1 MAQQQDAAVRRVAAG
16 RYWREADARVIVEAW
31 QASGDSL
38 AGFAQRYR
46 VDRKRIARWAS
57 RLPAAAPS
65 PTPAVRFHPVR
76 LVAEAAGDRPGGDPI
91 EVVFADGPTVRV
103 PPGSAPEDVA
113 VVLRV
118 LAAEAAC

>member
-1 MAQQQDAAVRRVAAG
+1 MAQQENGAVRRVAAR

-31 QASGDSL
+31 QESGDSL

-57 RLPAAAPS
+57 RLRATS
-65 PTPAVRFHPVR
+65 PTPTVRFHPVHV
-76 LVAEAAGDRPGGDPI
+76 VAGATDDRRGGAPI
-91 EVVFADGPTVRV
+91 EVVFAEGPTVRV
-103 PPGSAPEDVA
+103 PPGCAAEDVT

-118 LAAEAAC
+118 VAAEAAC